1 MKKTLFIATI
11 LSLIVPVH
19 ADTATEMNQKLDAYI
34 QKCNYEKGDDF
45 ILTFKIANT
54 VVLQNKEYA
63 TSVLAIGDDA
73 VWGTWTKSSLR
84 GDGFI
89 LCDPQ
94 GTNPNSIIRSDG
106 SSSGNTITF
115 NEDYSVIT
123 DPSSATHSVLWVTS
137 DEISPF
143 VPDNGTQTSVAGWR
157 IKNSTVTLT
166 YDSKTDKASLSTVI
180 YQMDAQGKQ
189 VGEAKTITLVLSNT
203 EADANLLHF
212 VTSEDVTSGDWKS
225 PFKSSTATDFYQ
237 VLDSKDRSWLSGL
250 VFVNLPA
257 DSYIKTD
264 DDNHLT
270 DKDSGSGSGV
280 GVIAPEGD
288 NTLDGP
294 TLESK
299 TDDVIILAPEGD
311 NKLDNTTINS
321 AQDIIIIGENNDVE
335 NSDLDA
341 IRDILVDADE
351 NNTIAGTDM
360 DAGRDIKL
368 EADENNDV
376 DDSALNAGQ
385 DIIIIGKDNDVTDSD
400 LDAIRDIL
408 VDASG
413 DNTLDGNDMDAGRDI
428 KLEADGTNSVADTDL
443 GAGQDIIIIG
453 KENEVTDGSEL
464 VAKRDIL
471 VKAEDDNTIDGSTLD
486 AGRDI
491 ALEAGGT
498 NDIADSTLKAKDDID
513 IKGDEN
519 KLDGAVLDAGD
530 TITLDGANEIAGG
543 SKLDADHIVI
553 KDDNDIHDADIHAN
567 KSVTI
572 LTGDEPGK
580 STTIGDNTS
589 ITSGDISIS
598 GASPDN
604 QADISGTGTTIAA
617 KKEKGTNGDII
628 LDNVHVHDLEKPIE
642 ADGGSIILRNTD
654 DIENA
659 TLAIKDPVTAPGSIL
674 ADKGAVANIGEGV
687 KLDGRLAS
695 ADNTAVLNKKGGDDL
710 LINFD
715 DTAFNGTLNMANP
728 DPNKGRLIV
737 TNEFVPEKGSTGV
750 GAGSHTNLNGH
761 AMLVDNVRPGQENKP
776 MEASLGNLNATG
788 SKVEINPGVAGD
800 RMQLSSL
807 TLGSGSLL
815 YVDVDPVNKVA
826 DCLSISGD
834 LYNDGNPFLHVNNLT
849 DPDKAEDGTR
859 LTVLEVQGDM
869 TGMTRDVICE
879 NGPKELNMYMEYV
892 GNLGQL
898 VYSSNFRTVSG
909 GPNQNAAQ
917 KVTVAMMDSAAR
929 PDGQLGEVLQALRHT
944 RSSGDTLAAL
954 QALSAASN
962 LVVPHMVMDSS
973 RHHISNLRRYMDA
986 PLCPGEN
993 FQGTPLYAAGK
1004 RHAAWATYTG
1014 GHDHLNGDN
1023 ALDAYNRN
1031 YQGAMVGYTAGV
1043 GYGCRNAVGASVGY
1057 ESATGTVTGTK
1068 VKDNAIY
1075 LDLYAVTRFKRYTHR
1090 LNAGLGFHNFKV
1102 SRDVA
1107 VAAGGFSYAGRSN
1120 STAHATSLN
1129 LGYELSRDCH
1139 YSPYTTYTPFAAVNV
1154 SVHTLGS
1161 ATESG
1166 QANAS
1171 VNTDYS
1177 DPVQVDLSAGV
1188 QWSRVTS
1195 SFSHNL
1201 PGKVY
1206 AALAVHAEVG
1216 DSRLTAQNKFQG
1228 FAEEWKTRS
1237 QKRDTLYGELS
1248 GGAVLPFNE
1257 RWSSRAGVDFEFGA
1271 DRLSIG
1277 GHVGVTYS
1285 F

>member
-11 LSLIVPVH
+11 LSLIVPVY
-19 ADTATEMNQKLDAYI
+19 ADTATDMNRKLDVLMTAL
-34 QKCNYEKGDDF
+34 KYEKGQDF
-45 ILTFKIANT
+45 TLSFTLGNT
-54 VVLQNKEYA
+54 VAAADCNTPYS
-63 TSVLAIGDDA
+63 TPVLAMSTDV
-73 VWGTWTKSSLR
+73 VWGTWSQYALSGSGFMLCNPLSSMPDSMLLDP
-84 GDGFI
+84 GTMVDGT
-89 LCDPQ
+89 L
-94 GTNPNSIIRSDG
+94 
-106 SSSGNTITF
+106 TF
-115 NEDYSVIT
+115 NADYKKLT
-123 DPSSATHSVLWVTS
+123 DPAVAQHFYQSLVAGSMT
-137 DEISPF
+137 PF
-143 VPDNGTQTSVAGWR
+143 IPDDGNQTAAGWR
-157 IKNSTVTLT
+157 IHDSVVTLR
-166 YDSKTDKASLSTVI
+166 YDSATHTTTISTTLSYFDGTSYTGSTLPV
-180 YQMDAQGKQ
+180 
-189 VGEAKTITLVLSNT
+189 TLVF
-203 EADANLLHF
+203 ADTDLDATDVNF
-212 VTSEDVTSGDWKS
+212 VTSAMVSQGGWQSPVTGSS
-225 PFKSSTATDFYQ
+225 PEVFYQ
-237 VLDSKDRSWLSGL
+237 TVDSAERSWLSKL
-250 VFVNLPA
+250 VFLNTNDNIYV
-257 DSYIKTD
+257 KED
-264 DDNHLT
+264 DGNDIT
-270 DKDSGSGSGV
+270 ESGSGEGV
-280 GVIAPEGD
+280 VIIAPEGD
-288 NTLDGP
+288 NTISGENTKLEATDG
-294 TLESK
+294 
-299 TDDVIILAPEGD
+299 DVVVVAPDGD
-311 NKLDNTTINS
+311 NTIEDATLDAS
-321 AQDIIIIGENNDVE
+321 QDIIIIGQDNEVTDAT
-335 NSDLDA
+335 LDA
-341 IRDILVDADE
+341 GRDIQVEAEDT
-351 NNTIAGTDM
+351 NTIDGADM
-360 DAGRDIKL
+360 DAGRDI
-368 EADENNDV
+368 
-376 DDSALNAGQ
+376 
-385 DIIIIGKDNDVTDSD
+385 IITGKDNDVEDSD

-408 VDASG
+408 V
-413 DNTLDGNDMDAGRDI
+413 
-428 KLEADGTNSVADTDL
+428 
-443 GAGQDIIIIG
+443 
-453 KENEVTDGSEL
+453 
-464 VAKRDIL
+464 
-471 VKAEDDNTIDGSTLD
+471 KAEEDNAIGGSTLD

-530 TITLDGANEIAGG
+530 TITLDGSNEIAGG

-580 STTIGDNTS
+580 STTIGDNTT

-617 KKEKGTNGDII
+617 KKEKDTNGNII
-628 LDNVHVHDLEKPIE
+628 LDNVHVHDLEEPIL

-737 TNEFVPEKGSTGV
+737 TNEFVPESGTTGV

-761 AMLVDNVRPGQENKP
+761 AMLVDNVRPGQEDKP
-776 MEASLGNLNATG
+776 MEASLGNLDATG

-1057 ESATGTVTGTK
+1057 ESAIGTVTGTK

-1161 ATESG
+1161 AAESG

-1195 SFSHNL
+1195 SFSYNL

-1216 DSRLTAQNKFQG
+1216 DSRPTAQNKFQG

-1237 QKRDTLYGELS
+1237 QKRDALYGELS

-1277 GHVGVTYS
+1277 GHLGVTYS